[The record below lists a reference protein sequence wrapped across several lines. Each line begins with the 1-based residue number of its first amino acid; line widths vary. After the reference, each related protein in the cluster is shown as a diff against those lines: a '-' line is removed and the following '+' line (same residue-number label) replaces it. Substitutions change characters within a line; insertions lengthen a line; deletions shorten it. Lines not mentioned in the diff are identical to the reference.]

1 MNLPGNNNHR
11 STVRL
16 ALPSKGRMEDETI
29 ALLHDCG
36 LTVNKVNPRQYIA
49 QIPELPNLEIWFQRS
64 ADVVRKVRDGDTD
77 LGIVG
82 YDKIAEYRGTNNNVV
97 IIHEALGYS
106 HCHLAV
112 AVPEDWADISTI
124 DDLAQMAQSRHSKRP
139 LRIVT
144 KYPRLAEA
152 FLKRHQVEPYHMLHA
167 DGALEAAPQMGT
179 ADFIVDLVSSG
190 VTLRENR
197 LKELENGQLLQSQ
210 AMFMGNRAAL
220 AGREDVLKIAKEL
233 LERFEAHL
241 RATEHQTVI
250 ANVRGQSAEEVA
262 NRIFTQTDL
271 GGLQGPTISPVYLR
285 EPTDTNWFAIT
296 IVVRKARLHRAVEQ
310 LRQIGGSGVLVLP
323 VTYIFEEEPAR
334 WRNLLE
340 TLNLQQ
346 DMIRDPAFPPV

>member
-1 MNLPGNNNHR
+1 
-11 STVRL
+11 
-16 ALPSKGRMEDETI
+16 MEDETV

-82 YDKIAEYRGTNNNVV
+82 YDKIAEYRGANNDVV
-97 IIHEALGYS
+97 IIHEALEYS
-106 HCHLAV
+106 HCRLSV
-112 AVPEDWADISTI
+112 AVPEEWADINTVG
-124 DDLAQMAQSRHSKRP
+124 DLARRAQSRHSRRP
-139 LRIVT
+139 LRVVT

-152 FLKRHQVEPYHMLHA
+152 FLKQHHIEPYHMLHA

-197 LKELENGQLLQSQ
+197 LKELEDGLVLRSQ
-210 AMFMGNRAAL
+210 AMFIGNRAAL
-220 AGREDVLKIAKEL
+220 TGRDEVLKIAKEL

-241 RATEHQTVI
+241 RAAEHQTVI
-250 ANVRGQSAEEVA
+250 ANMRGRSAEEVA

-271 GGLQGPTISPVYLR
+271 GGLQGPTISPVYQR
-285 EPTDTNWFAIT
+285 EATHINWFAIT
-296 IVVRKARLHRAVEQ
+296 IVVRKARLHEAIAQ

-334 WRNLLE
+334 WRNLLK
-340 TLNLQQ
+340 TLSSFQ
-346 DMIRDPAFPPV
+346 F